1 LLPDYYQ
8 EKINLFVA
16 LAPVASTHNIE
27 VPALQKLS
35 KYWRI
40 IQFAAIELGVYNIV
54 GANWWEEQSIMA
66 FCGLFEG
73 LCEGMIAAVSDADPT
88 VDNMDRLNVFLSNF
102 PAGSSY

>member
-1 LLPDYYQ
+1 MPEFYQ
-8 EKINLFVA
+8 EKVNLFVA

-27 VPALQKLS
+27 VPALQRLA

-40 IQFAAIELGVYNIV
+40 VQFAAIELGVYNIF
-54 GANWWEEQSIMA
+54 GANWWEEEALMS

-73 LCEGMIAAVSDADPT
+73 LCEDLIAAVADADPS
-88 VDNMDRLNVFLSNF
+88 VDNMDRYETFLNNF